1 MKRFLSRRIFTLT
14 LLSAFLLTPS
24 AYLLEERALLPV
36 AKAATEIQ
44 SKEKKQGTFDPFI
57 RTELFFGRNIAGGGE
72 VSKQDFNKFL
82 EEFITPR
89 FPDGLTVLNGRGQFL
104 NSSGDVERERTILL
118 ILLYPVS
125 ARKEKHTKI
134 EEIRDEY
141 KSRFQQ
147 QSVLRVDDP
156 PPSGFHSKELEGYE
170 ALWRFTPS
178 DGVNRHISIF
188 GCRPD
193 KGSPR
198 YTPCH
203 TKALCLGDL
212 GATY

>member
-1 MKRFLSRRIFTLT
+1 MKRFLTRRVFTLT

-36 AKAATEIQ
+36 ANAATEIQ

-57 RTELFFGRNIAGGGE
+57 RTELFFGRNITGGGE

-104 NSSGDVERERTILL
+104 NSSGDVERERTIVL

-125 ARKEKHTKI
+125 ARKEKHAKI

-156 PPSGFHSKELEGYE
+156 
-170 ALWRFTPS
+170 
-178 DGVNRHISIF
+178 
-188 GCRPD
+188 
-193 KGSPR
+193 SPVWVSF
-198 YTPCH
+198 
-203 TKALCLGDL
+203 
-212 GATY
+212 